1 MQETQL
7 FTDDELKAVGED
19 IAEVLR
25 LHGLQH
31 RPDKCRVLF
40 AYMADVVDGWNCSN
54 GQSQF

>member
-1 MQETQL
+1 MQEIML

-54 GQSQF
+54 WQS